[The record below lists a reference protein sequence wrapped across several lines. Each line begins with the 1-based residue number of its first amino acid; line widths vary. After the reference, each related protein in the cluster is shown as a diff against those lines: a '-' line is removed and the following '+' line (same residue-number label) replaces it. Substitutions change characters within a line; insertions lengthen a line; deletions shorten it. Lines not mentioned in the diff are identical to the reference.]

1 MHEAGGEDGQP
12 DRCPKC
18 SQGRARRWRQ
28 VRWLVELLE
37 ILAVSRD
44 AVALAAIARATV
56 VVGDVVF
63 QVPRP

>member
-1 MHEAGGEDGQP
+1 
-12 DRCPKC
+12 
-18 SQGRARRWRQ
+18 